1 MGLFKSAQRQ
11 HDSGTARRGSGPL
24 GSGRRL
30 RSDLSPE
37 GCAELL
43 GQVFGGYRPRR
54 HPDLPPLV
62 PTGIQWT
69 ATEGMPSLAVSGDD
83 DSGDFVLF
91 TLAGAHGG
99 TEAGVFPLGRGDAR
113 LTLSVIGHWKQRDN
127 SLASVGTWAPGTVR
141 LTPPPIG
148 DDLVDGTL
156 RAAAYPLTPG
166 NRAEIAQQFTTMF
179 LVKCQEFVSSR
190 EGARGAERFVARHK
204 QSADWTSLT
213 SPLRSALQLLAE
225 WEPGVLPYVQD
236 LPLRCRA
243 ILLEGVGEGVWSN
256 LEATRLWGSLR
267 RRIRPISLGLISEGY
282 TVSASISSAS
292 LQIITRTC

>member
-1 MGLFKSAQRQ
+1 MGLFKSAKRQ
-11 HDSGTARRGSGPL
+11 HDSGTVHRGSAPL
-24 GSGRRL
+24 ASGRRL
-30 RSDLSPE
+30 RSSLSPE

-43 GQVFGGYRPRR
+43 EQVFDSYRPRR
-54 HPDLPPLV
+54 HRDLPPLV

-69 ATEGMPSLAVSGDD
+69 AAEGMPSLAVSGDD
-83 DSGDFVLF
+83 DSDDFVLF
-91 TLAGAHGG
+91 TLAGAHAG
-99 TEAGVFPLGRGDAR
+99 TEAGVFPLGSGDAR

-148 DDLVDGTL
+148 DDLIDGTL
-156 RAAAYPLTPG
+156 QAAAYPLTPG
-166 NRAEIAQQFTTMF
+166 NRAEIAQQFTMMF

-190 EGARGAERFVARHK
+190 EGARGAERFVATHK

-213 SPLRSALQLLAE
+213 GPLRSALQLLAE

-243 ILLEGVGEGVWSN
+243 ILLDGVDDGVWSD
-256 LEATRLWGSLR
+256 LETTRLWGSSR
-267 RRIRPISLGLISEGY
+267 RTTSPSSVHSGVHLVTGR
-282 TVSASISSAS
+282 TVDAWRRASS
-292 LQIITRTC
+292 R